1 MALLHFR
8 DSQPENKSNG
18 GKWKKWRI
26 NKQNR
31 QSVAKERHESN
42 QRLVLGW
49 SLAEGVKLEQHYFVN
64 LIASGIITAKC
75 LLKLAGDDSRVC
87 NWTVPSKRISQL

>member
-1 MALLHFR
+1 M
-8 DSQPENKSNG
+8 G
-18 GKWKKWRI
+18 KKWRI

-42 QRLVLGW
+42 QRLVQGW
-49 SLAEGVKLEQHYFVN
+49 PLAEGVKLEHHYFLN
-64 LIASGIITAKC
+64 LIASGIITVKC

-87 NWTVPSKRISQL
+87 N